1 MSRRVA
7 RESCFKLMF
16 EYEFLK
22 ERNDISLSAYLES
35 EDITEDD
42 KQFIQ
47 NEYDG
52 LIEYNQKLEEIIS
65 KYLKGYTLSR
75 IYKIDLAIL
84 KIAVYEMLFS
94 NTETPKNVVINE
106 AVELSKKYSTDKSY
120 SFVNGVLASVL
131 KGEVDGKE
139 AN

>member
-7 RESCFKLMF
+7 RENCFKLMF
-16 EYEFLK
+16 EYEFIK
-22 ERNDISLSAYLES
+22 ERNDVSLSAYLES
-35 EDITEDD
+35 EDLTEEDRE
-42 KQFIQ
+42 FIK

-52 LIEYNQKLEEIIS
+52 LIEKNEELEAVIT
-65 KYLKGYTLSR
+65 KYLKGYTLPR

-84 KIAVYEMLFS
+84 KIAIYEMLFA
-94 NTETPKNVVINE
+94 NTETPCNVVINE

-131 KGEVDGKE
+131 KGELDGKE
-139 AN
+139 AD

>member
-1 MSRRVA
+1 MA